1 MHYEAI
7 EFYTQGQ
14 FLVVIRRDNRN
25 APEFN
30 WVESLIF
37 EVGDTKTVIWHW
49 IERSSGECR
58 QILGP
63 SSNWINA
70 EMHKEQT

>member
-1 MHYEAI
+1 MVGA
-7 EFYTQGQ
+7 
-14 FLVVIRRDNRN
+14 LVRYLIGLIHSTN
-25 APEFN
+25 ASELN

-49 IERSSGECR
+49 ISLSSGECR
-58 QILGP
+58 QTLGP
-63 SSNWINA
+63 GSSWINA